1 MLLAVAALAALLQVA
16 PQPPRAPRAPRVK
29 VHAPETRYDRRHGDR
44 EGQTRDTTF
53 AVRQGQRHVERE
65 HLQVHAGLVV
75 AFPAIEVDSARPR
88 LGKLLQESDVGDDLI
103 GPEGLAIGRAEGFA
117 IAGRQGAR
125 AGAVTV
131 AANSDP
137 AANPMPMV
145 ATALLPLGVELTMI
159 PALKVGENDVLPLQF
174 RRCVQRGCEAVA
186 LLDEAQLAGLRAGTI
201 AKVAAGMRGGKT
213 AVFEF
218 SLNGFAGAYDA
229 MKKRLGKP

>member
-1 MLLAVAALAALLQVA
+1 MRQGSFCESRHMRRLMAAVVIFGAALQGDVAPKIAVAQEAT
-16 PQPPRAPRAPRVK
+16 PK
-29 VHAPETRYDRRHGDR
+29 PETFKDW
-44 EGQTRDTTF
+44 E
-53 AVRQGQRHVERE
+53 
-65 HLQVHAGLVV
+65 LLC
-75 AFPAIEVDSARPR
+75 PAPKPADKPPVCEIRTIIKSKE
-88 LGKLLQESDVGDDLI
+88 
-103 GPEGLAIGRAEGFA
+103 
-117 IAGRQGAR
+117 GAR

-186 LLDEAQLAGLRAGTI
+186 LLDEAQLAGLRAGTT